1 MIFTHK
7 WVVDRMSLRIGSFVV
22 SKWNKYGT
30 GKVREISNTTIMI
43 EYFKSVADRE
53 IVQVPAKKVTPVAL
67 QKQTRCYVYYE
78 AQERWVMGRIIRKD
92 GYTYEVHFPDSYA
105 AYINEA
111 DIYVR
116 CNVAIGDPSEVLRNK
131 GHDTTFYHVHRSNFV
146 KTLLEQRAV
155 TRGMTGLVSSNI
167 QLYQHQVEVVRRV
180 LEDPIPRYLLADEV
194 GLGKTIEAGVIIRQY
209 LLDHKDKQ
217 ILMMIPPYLL
227 DQWKKEMDEK
237 FKFVYY
243 EDRITWLSTEQMDQI
258 HELSES
264 YGMVVIDEAHEI
276 ATKAFHSDEIER
288 IEFESLAS
296 LVHHSEGLLLL
307 SATPVLNNE
316 QEFLAMLYLLDPNY
330 YQLSDIDSFKE
341 RIAKR
346 QDVGRFLLSF
356 REDTSAFLLKRN
368 VTKLFDYFPNDF
380 IIQQLAEKL
389 QNVLAENRDNDEKR
403 RDLIRRIR
411 VHMSDTYRLHRR
423 LLRNRRES
431 VTNILEYSRDQQKFQ
446 PVIHTEYDL
455 DERTPTLEMLLEEW
469 RNEAWASERSV
480 WEYQQVE
487 STDLLKIFYLLFESL
502 GTSPTFFQKVIQS
515 RLTKVIDPNLLNEK
529 KLQNVELLTQTPLFS
544 GEEHLLERML
554 KEVKVMSEEGDRV
567 ELLSQIISHI
577 ERKAGSQSK
586 KIVVFTGFTSVCK
599 EILTLLKEKFG
610 EEIVCGY
617 HRELNDQQV
626 ENTIEQFKENDN
638 CRILVCDHT
647 GEIGRNLQ
655 FADVLIH
662 FDLPISPNRLEQRIG
677 RFDRIGRNKPFE
689 SFVLVGPDVE
699 NSLHETWY
707 QYLREGLRI
716 FNSSIASLQFFIDRK
731 MIQVLKQFYIE
742 GIQAIQETLGNI
754 SNEIENEK
762 VQIGE
767 QNALDEMEANNPDG
781 AQFYESLIK
790 YEHEFDEIENG
801 LDPWITKALQ
811 FDKHSTGMP
820 GFTFKY
826 TPNQNRTLVPAKYL
840 RKLASYMNQPG
851 SYDRDEVLYHSGS
864 SLFRIG
870 DPLIDFLE
878 KYIHWD
884 DRGQTFA
891 FWRFVP
897 EMDSRA
903 GTEWAGFALQYI
915 IEGNKQY
922 AKKVLKKYNNTQM
935 NAQALQRIMDHY
947 LPPIYQQLFVDI
959 NGKVVEDPILI
970 GHLSKEFVKVKNRG
984 TDFNLTKNRI
994 GIIDRVIPSAYWKET
1009 VTTVK
1014 EKSFIALKTS
1024 KELEAICKEKAN
1036 FAHAQMDLKLTQLK
1050 LRINQEQQLQSK
1062 YQFNFNKDL
1071 EFEDELRDAILKGI
1085 HTPKLKLD
1093 SIGLIILS
1101 GQELRVR

>member
-1 MIFTHK
+1 
-7 WVVDRMSLRIGSFVV
+7 MSLRIGSFVV
-22 SKWNKYGT
+22 YKGNKYGT
-30 GKVREISNTTIMI
+30 GKVKEISNTYVTI

-53 IVQVPAKKVTPVAL
+53 MVQVPAKKVTPVVL
-67 QKQTRCYVYYE
+67 QKQTRCYVYHE
-78 AQERWVMGRIIRKD
+78 AQERWVMGRIIRKE
-92 GYTYEVHFPDSYA
+92 GHTYEVHFPDSYA
-105 AYINEA
+105 AYIDES
-111 DIYVR
+111 DIFVR
-116 CNVAIGDPSEVLRNK
+116 CNVAIDDPSEVLRHK
-131 GHDTTFYHVHRSNFV
+131 GHDTTFYHEHRSKFV

-194 GLGKTIEAGVIIRQY
+194 GLGKTVEAGVIIRQY

-237 FKFVYY
+237 FKFDYFD
-243 EDRITWLSTEQMDQI
+243 DRITWLSTEQMDQL

-276 ATKAFHSDEIER
+276 ATKAFHFDENKR
-288 IEFESLAS
+288 SEFERLAS

-356 REDTSAFLLKRN
+356 REDTSVFLLKRN
-368 VTKLFDYFPNDF
+368 VAKLFDFFPNDF

-431 VTNILEYSRDQQKFQ
+431 VTDILKYSRDLQDFH
-446 PVIHTEYDL
+446 PVIHSEYDL
-455 DERTPTLEMLLEEW
+455 DERTPTLEMLLDEW

-480 WEYQQVE
+480 WENQRVE
-487 STDLLKIFYLLFESL
+487 STDLLKIFYLLFEAL
-502 GTSPTFFQKVIQS
+502 GTSPTFFHKVIQS
-515 RLTKVIDPNLLNEK
+515 RLTKVINPNLLNEK
-529 KLQNVELLTQTPLFS
+529 KWLNLELLTQTPLFP
-544 GEEHLLERML
+544 GEEHLLEQML
-554 KEVKVMSEEGDRV
+554 KEVKSLPEDGDRL
-567 ELLSQIISHI
+567 ELLSQIITHTK
-577 ERKAGSQSK
+577 RKAGNSTK
-586 KIVVFTGFTSVCK
+586 KIVVFTGFMSVCK
-599 EILTLLKEKFG
+599 EIITQLKEKFG
-610 EEIVCGY
+610 EETVCGY
-617 HRELNDQQV
+617 HHELYDQQM
-626 ENTIEQFKENDN
+626 EDTIEQFKENDN
-638 CRILVCDHT
+638 CTILVCDHT

-662 FDLPISPNRLEQRIG
+662 FDLPLSPNRLEQRIG

-699 NSLHETWY
+699 NSLHEAWY
-707 QYLREGLRI
+707 QYLSGGLRI

-731 MIQVLKQFYIE
+731 MVQVLKQFYIE
-742 GIQAIQETLGNI
+742 GIQAIQETLGRI
-754 SNEIENEK
+754 SHEIENEK

-767 QNALDEMEANNPDG
+767 QNALDEMEANNPEG
-781 AQFYESLIK
+781 AQFYESLMK
-790 YEHEFDEIENG
+790 YEQEFGENENG
-801 LDPWITKALQ
+801 FDPWITKALQ
-811 FDKHSTGMP
+811 FDKQYTGMP

-826 TPNQNRTLVPAKYL
+826 SPNPERTLVPAKYL
-840 RKLASYMNQPG
+840 RKLVSYMNQPG

-891 FWRFVP
+891 FWRYVP
-897 EMDSRA
+897 GMDSRE
-903 GTEWAGFALQYI
+903 GTEWAGFALQYV
-915 IEGNKQY
+915 IEGDTRF
-922 AKKVLKKYNNTQM
+922 AKKVLKKYQNTQM
-935 NAQALQRIMDHY
+935 NPKALQRIMDHY
-947 LPPIYQQLFVDI
+947 FPPIYQQMFIDI
-959 NGKVVEDPILI
+959 NGKVVDDPTLVI
-970 GHLSKEFVKVKNRG
+970 HLSKEFVKVQNRG
-984 TDFNLTKNRI
+984 TDLNLTKNRI

-1014 EKSFIALKTS
+1014 EKSMIALKTS
-1024 KELEAICKEKAN
+1024 KKLEVLCKDKAN
-1036 FAHAQMDLKLTQLK
+1036 FAHAQMELKLTQLK
-1050 LRINQEQQLQSK
+1050 LRINKEQQLQNK
-1062 YQFNFNKDL
+1062 YQLNFNKDL
-1071 EFEDELRDAILKGI
+1071 EFECELTDAILKGI
-1085 HTPKLKLD
+1085 LTPKIKLD

>member
-1 MIFTHK
+1 
-7 WVVDRMSLRIGSFVV
+7 MSLTIGSFVV
-22 SKWNKYGT
+22 SKLNKYGT
-30 GKVREISNTTIMI
+30 GKVKEISNTYITI

-53 IVQVPAKKVTPVAL
+53 IVQVPTKKVTPVAL
-67 QKQTRCYVYYE
+67 QKQTRCYVYHD
-78 AQERWVMGRIIRKD
+78 AQERWVMGRIIRKE

-105 AYINEA
+105 AYINET

-116 CNVAIGDPSEVLRNK
+116 CNVPIEDPSEVLRHK

-146 KTLLEQRAV
+146 KTILEQRAV

-194 GLGKTIEAGVIIRQY
+194 GLGKTIEAGIIIRQY

-217 ILMMIPPYLL
+217 ILMIIPPYLL

-237 FKFVYY
+237 FKFDYY
-243 EDRITWLSTEQMDQI
+243 DDRITWLSTEQIDFL

-276 ATKAFHSDEIER
+276 ATKAFHSDENER
-288 IEFESLAS
+288 NDFKKLAS
-296 LVHHSEGLLLL
+296 LVHQSEGLLLL

-368 VTKLFDYFPNDF
+368 VAKLFDYFPNDF
-380 IIQQLAEKL
+380 IIHQLAEKL

-431 VTNILEYSRDQQKFQ
+431 VTDILEFSRDQLKFQ
-446 PVIHTEYDL
+446 PTIHSEYDL
-455 DERTPTLEMLLEEW
+455 DERTPTLEMLLDEW

-480 WEYQQVE
+480 WENQQVE

-515 RLTKVIDPNLLNEK
+515 RLTKVMNADLLSEK
-529 KLQNVELLTQTPLFS
+529 KMLNVELLIQTPLFS
-544 GEEHLLERML
+544 GEEHLLEQML
-554 KEVKVMSEEGDRV
+554 KEVKSFSEDGDRL
-567 ELLSQIISHI
+567 ELLSQIITHTK
-577 ERKAGSQSK
+577 RKAENQSK

-599 EILTLLKEKFG
+599 EILTHLKEKFG
-610 EEIVCGY
+610 EGVVSGY
-617 HRELNDQQV
+617 HHELNDQQV
-626 ENTIEQFKENDN
+626 EDTIEQFKGNDH
-638 CRILVCDHT
+638 CTILVCDHT

-662 FDLPISPNRLEQRIG
+662 FDLPLSPNRLEQRIG

-699 NSLHETWY
+699 NSLHEAWY
-707 QYLREGLRI
+707 QYLSEGLKI
-716 FNSSIASLQFFIDRK
+716 FYSSIASLQFFIDRK
-731 MIQVLKQFYIE
+731 MIQVLKQFYIK
-742 GIQAIQETLGNI
+742 GNQAIQETLCSI

-767 QNALDEMEANNPDG
+767 QNALDEMEANNPEG

-790 YEHEFDEIENG
+790 YEQEFDEIENG

-811 FDKHSTGMP
+811 FEKQYTVMP

-826 TPNQNRTLVPAKYL
+826 GPNQDRTLVPAKYL

-891 FWRFVP
+891 YWRYVP
-897 EMDSRA
+897 GMDSRE
-903 GTEWAGFALQYI
+903 GMEWAGFALQYV
-915 IEGNKQY
+915 IEGDTRF
-922 AKKVLKKYNNTQM
+922 AKRVLKKYQNTQM
-935 NAQALQRIMDHY
+935 NPKALQRIMDHY
-947 LPPIYQQLFVDI
+947 LPPIYQQMFIDI
-959 NGKVVEDPILI
+959 NGKVVDDPTIL
-970 GHLSKEFVKVKNRG
+970 GHLSKEFVKVQNRG
-984 TDFNLTKNRI
+984 TDLNLTKNRI

-1014 EKSFIALKTS
+1014 EKSMSALKTS
-1024 KELEAICKEKAN
+1024 KELEALCKEKAN
-1036 FAHAQMDLKLTQLK
+1036 FAHAQMEMKLTQLK
-1050 LRINQEQQLQSK
+1050 LRINQEQQLQYK
-1062 YQFNFNKDL
+1062 YQMNFNKDL
-1071 EFEDELRDAILKGI
+1071 EFEGELTDAILKGI
-1085 HTPKLKLD
+1085 LTPKIKLD